1 MTGGLVFV
9 FRRAS
14 LAISGAR
21 AVIVILTLHRGAV
34 QLIMSVSAW
43 AVKDGGVVNLT
54 GATMSFSSPQELVLG
69 SLSPLPL
76 NAAVQ

>member
-1 MTGGLVFV
+1 
-9 FRRAS
+9 
-14 LAISGAR
+14 
-21 AVIVILTLHRGAV
+21 VIVILTLHRGAV